1 MVFVDGNGVSIGGW
15 EGNLEMEDSDVGQQ
29 HKLPYATKVCL
40 KIVTMVNFVTSVLLK
55 F

>member
-1 MVFVDGNGVSIGGW
+1 MDGNGVSIGGR
-15 EGNLEMEDSDVGQQ
+15 EGNLEMEDDDVGQQ

-40 KIVTMVNFVTSVLLK
+40 KMPTMVNFVTSVLLK